1 MPGWEIK
8 LKMIVE
14 ETNGNYLLNIM
25 LRETITTQA

>member
-1 MPGWEIK
+1 MPGWETK